1 MENYIV
7 MAWYVFM
14 QVIGFMQETT
24 ILSVGGVNVTFLGLA
39 VAIMIF
45 SIAHAVI
52 YTLLIG
58 D

>member
-7 MAWYVFM
+7 MAWNVFM

-39 VAIMIF
+39 VAIIIF